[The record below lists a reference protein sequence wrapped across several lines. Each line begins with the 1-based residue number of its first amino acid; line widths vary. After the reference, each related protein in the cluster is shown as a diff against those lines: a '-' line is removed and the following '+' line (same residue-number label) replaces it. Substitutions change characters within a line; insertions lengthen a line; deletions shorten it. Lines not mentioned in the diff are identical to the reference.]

1 MHTPQVTR
9 EFRDKCEQLSQLSKI
24 PAIRIRLFLLG
35 VRYNRI
41 LQEIEARESP
51 SINPNALG

>member
-9 EFRDKCEQLSQLSKI
+9 EFRDKCEQLAQLSKI